1 MWMSDCII
9 VVNRNN
15 VDRNGIEDI
24 ASAVRELGAVAQID
38 EQRFVIEATIPADEI
53 LTVSAME
60 GVTYVRSVFSYFSEK
75 PQDRAA
81 APV

>member
-24 ASAVRELGAVAQID
+24 AAAVRELGAVAQVD

-53 LTVSAME
+53 PTVSAME
-60 GVTYVRSVFSYFSEK
+60 GVTYVRCVFSYFSEK
-75 PQDRAA
+75 P
-81 APV
+81 PVQTA